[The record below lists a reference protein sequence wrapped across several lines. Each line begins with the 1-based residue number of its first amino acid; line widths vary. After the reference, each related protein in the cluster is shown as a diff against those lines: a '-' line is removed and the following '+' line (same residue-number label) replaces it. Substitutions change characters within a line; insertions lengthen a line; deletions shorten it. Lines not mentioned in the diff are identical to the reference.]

1 MVNSIKSLLEI
12 DENTARKF
20 TVVHILENCVNNIK
34 YSMLSTVLTAKTV
47 LLIIEN
53 VAIFDKLGNSGV
65 HKFFEEVV
73 STCILSRLKIRS
85 QAVEMP
91 HRGTL
96 KPDYIN

>member
-12 DENTARKF
+12 NENTARKF
-20 TVVHILENCVNNIK
+20 TVVHVLENCVNNIK

-65 HKFFEEVV
+65 HKFFKNPVINREQRNRSVV
-73 STCILSRLKIRS
+73 FGQRVIFVLKYRDNLSTL
-85 QAVEMP
+85 
-91 HRGTL
+91 
-96 KPDYIN
+96 